1 MLRLL
6 LLRNGK
12 NLNQISLICSKVLD
26 SLIKVVDVTQ
36 VYQVDFVILCVG
48 RFTDVPNIPEFP
60 PGKGPE
66 AFHGK
71 VIHSMEYSAMDFP
84 SAAEFIKG
92 KRIAVVGF
100 QKHALDISME
110 CSAVNGM
117 RQIPIVNQI
126 TGFVHYLWIVD

>member
-84 SAAEFIKG
+84 SAAEFIG
-92 KRIAVVGF
+92 NELLWLVSRNM
-100 QKHALDISME
+100 HWTYPW
-110 CSAVNGM
+110 SA
-117 RQIPIVNQI
+117 QQ
-126 TGFVHYLWIVD
+126 